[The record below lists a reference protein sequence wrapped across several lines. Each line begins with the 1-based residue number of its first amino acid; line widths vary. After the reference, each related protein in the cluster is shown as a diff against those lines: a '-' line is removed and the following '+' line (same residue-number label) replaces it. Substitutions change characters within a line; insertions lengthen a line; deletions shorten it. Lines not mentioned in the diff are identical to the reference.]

1 MVQYYR
7 ELDTSFGALADPT
20 RRGILDRLTAGDASI
35 TELADRFD
43 MTLTGVKKHV
53 RILEDAGLVTTKK
66 AGRVRT
72 CTLGPARL
80 DAETAWIQRYQEMLE
95 ARMDR
100 LAQFL
105 DQTKGSE
112 S

>member
-35 TELADRFD
+35 TELAERFD

-53 RILEDAGLVTTKK
+53 RILEAAGLVTTKK

-105 DQTKGSE
+105 EQTKGSE